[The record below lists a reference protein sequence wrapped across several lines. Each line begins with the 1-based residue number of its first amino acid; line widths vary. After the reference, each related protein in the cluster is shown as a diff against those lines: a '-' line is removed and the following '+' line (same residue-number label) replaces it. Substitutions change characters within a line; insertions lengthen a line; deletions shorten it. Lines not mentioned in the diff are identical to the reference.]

1 MVEFNDRRL
10 GRKASPEYGAKAG
23 AVDPREYTQKYNAG
37 WRHSSTAKNPD
48 LDKNPFG
55 TSNHPLGEAWEDGY
69 LDHVTERPKYAL
81 RGHRFGTGDP
91 VEGY

>member
-10 GRKASPEYGAKAG
+10 GRHASPEYGALSPEQKA
-23 AVDPREYTQKYNAG
+23 AYTANYRQG
-37 WRHSSTAKNPD
+37 WRHSSTAVNPD
-48 LDKNPFG
+48 LDKNPHV
-55 TSNHPLGEAWEDGY
+55 SDPQSSKAWEDGY
-69 LDHVTERPKYAL
+69 MDHAVGRDKYAL